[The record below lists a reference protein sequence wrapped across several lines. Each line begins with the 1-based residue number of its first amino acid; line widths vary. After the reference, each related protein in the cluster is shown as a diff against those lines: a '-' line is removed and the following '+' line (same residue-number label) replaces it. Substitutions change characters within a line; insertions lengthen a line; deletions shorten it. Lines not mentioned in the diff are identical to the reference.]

1 MVESHVNSYRRV
13 FMELGLLS
21 LLGIGFILGIKHA
34 IEPDHVIAVSTIA
47 SQSKN
52 LWRSTLSG
60 VFWGVGHTAT
70 LFLVGL
76 VLILTKNSISD
87 TWSGSL
93 EFVVGIMLV
102 YLGINSLLVIRK
114 KAADGKSHVHGSK
127 KHAHRKI
134 HTHSAKI
141 HTHGSE
147 THVHGVFTDPSTPP
161 RNKISYMKSTIIGM
175 IHGLA
180 GSAAM
185 VLLTMST
192 VTTVWDGAVY
202 IICFGMGTIAGMLF
216 FTTLLGIPFVLSSN
230 HKRVNMSLTSIM
242 GVVSI
247 LFGLYYMYNLGVTEG
262 LFALWMG

>member
-1 MVESHVNSYRRV
+1 
-13 FMELGLLS
+13 MELGLLS
-21 LLGIGFILGIKHA
+21 VLGIGCILGIKHA

-60 VFWGVGHTAT
+60 VFWGIGHTAT

-76 VLILTKNSISD
+76 VLILTKNSIPD
-87 TWSGSL
+87 KWSGSL
-93 EFVVGIMLV
+93 EFAVGIMLV
-102 YLGINSLLVIRK
+102 YLGISSLLVMRK
-114 KAADGKSHVHGSK
+114 KAAHLKIHSHGSK
-127 KHAHRKI
+127 
-134 HTHSAKI
+134 
-141 HTHGSE
+141 
-147 THVHGVFTDPSTPP
+147 THVHSQFPDSTAP
-161 RNKISYMKSTIIGM
+161 RNKVSYMKSMIIGM

-192 VTTVWDGAVY
+192 VTTVWDGAIY
-202 IICFGMGTIAGMLF
+202 ILCFGIGTIAGMLF
-216 FTTLLGIPFVLSSN
+216 FTTILGIPFVLSSN
-230 HKRVNMSLTSIM
+230 NKSVNMSLTSIT

>member
-1 MVESHVNSYRRV
+1 
-13 FMELGLLS
+13 MELGLLS
-21 LLGIGFILGIKHA
+21 ILGVGFILGIKHA

-60 VFWGVGHTAT
+60 VFWGIGHTAT

-93 EFVVGIMLV
+93 EFVVGMMLV
-102 YLGINSLLVIRK
+102 YLGMNSLLVTRK
-114 KAADGKSHVHGSK
+114 NQAHGKNHIHGT
-127 KHAHRKI
+127 KI
-134 HTHSAKI
+134 HLYGEVSNPSA
-141 HTHGSE
+141 
-147 THVHGVFTDPSTPP
+147 PP
-161 RNKISYMKSTIIGM
+161 RNKISYMKSMIIGM

-185 VLLTMST
+185 VLLTLST
-192 VTTVWDGAVY
+192 VSTVWDGAVY
-202 IICFGMGTIAGMLF
+202 ILCFGMGTIAGMLF

-230 HKRVNMSLTSIM
+230 HKRVNMSLTSIT

>member
-1 MVESHVNSYRRV
+1 MG
-13 FMELGLLS
+13 LGLLS
-21 LLGIGFILGIKHA
+21 ILGIGFILGIKHA

-60 VFWGVGHTAT
+60 VFWGIGHTAT

-76 VLILTKNSISD
+76 VLILTKNSIPD
-87 TWSGSL
+87 KWSGSL
-93 EFVVGIMLV
+93 EFAVGIMLV
-102 YLGINSLLVIRK
+102 YLGISSLLVMRK
-114 KAADGKSHVHGSK
+114 KAT
-127 KHAHRKI
+127 HRKSQA
-134 HTHSAKI
+134 HGTKI
-141 HTHGSE
+141 HTHGIK
-147 THVHGVFTDPSTPP
+147 THVHGVISDPSAPS
-161 RNKISYMKSTIIGM
+161 RNKISYMKSMIIGM

-185 VLLTMST
+185 VLLTLST

-202 IICFGMGTIAGMLF
+202 IFCFGMGTIAGMLF
-216 FTTLLGIPFVLSSN
+216 FTTILGIPFVLSSN
-230 HKRVNMSLTSIM
+230 NKRVNMSLTSIA